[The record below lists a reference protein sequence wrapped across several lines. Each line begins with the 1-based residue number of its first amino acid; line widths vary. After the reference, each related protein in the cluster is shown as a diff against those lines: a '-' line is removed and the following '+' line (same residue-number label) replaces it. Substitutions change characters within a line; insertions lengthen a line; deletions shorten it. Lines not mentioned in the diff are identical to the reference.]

1 MTSAQEAG
9 RSRWVLAAV
18 SMALFCVQIDYF
30 AMNLALPRMASEL
43 NSTAAD
49 LQWVISVY
57 MLALGAFMVPAGRI
71 GDIFGRRRAL
81 LAGIALFGVASAA
94 CALAPS
100 ATLVIV
106 FRAVQGLGAALI
118 FPVSVSVLTN
128 AFPAVRASH
137 AIGLAYGIAGLGN
150 AAGPLIGGLL
160 TETVGWR
167 WIFWL
172 NVPLTLVSL
181 AIGAWSIKESSD
193 ESVPRRIDTAGLA
206 LITFG
211 IGLFTLTFDRAP
223 HWGWTS
229 AWTAAAFAGSL
240 VALAVFVVVEN
251 RVRWPLVDLS
261 LAQDPRFTIL
271 VVAGAVANIA
281 YGVTI
286 LLSTLYLQQVREL
299 DPMMAGLAFLARR
312 QVRRWAARCRA
323 GSPPAAHPLSSWAPR
338 VWPPR
343 WRSRCSRAADDWV
356 IYLSALTVC
365 GFTLGLVYAFTTV
378 ATQAVVRP
386 ERAGEAAGVT
396 LTALVTLAGVGSRGV
411 RDGAGNACAHW
422 DVDRPRHRSHH
433 HRAGGGAAASWG
445 CGARGRATLGYGVGV
460 TVTRRGVT

>member
-1 MTSAQEAG
+1 MTSAPEAVK
-9 RSRWVLAAV
+9 SRWVLAAV

-81 LAGIALFGVASAA
+81 LAGIALFGVASAL

-181 AIGAWSIKESSD
+181 ALGAWSIKESSD
-193 ESVPRRIDTAGLA
+193 ESVPRRIDIAGLA

-261 LAQDPRFTIL
+261 LARNPRFTIL
-271 VVAGAVANIA
+271 VVAGAIANIA

-299 DPMMAGLAFLARR
+299 DPMMAGLAFLGPSAG
-312 QVRRWAARCRA
+312 AALGGALSGRLAASR
-323 GSPPAAHPLSSWAPR
+323 PPVVVMGATCVAAAFALA
-338 VWPPR
+338 VLA
-343 WRSRCSRAADDWV
+343 AADDWV

-378 ATQAVVRP
+378 ATQAVVRQ

-396 LTALVTLAGVGSRGV
+396 LTALVTLAGVGVAVSATVLEMLV
-411 RDGAGNACAHW
+411 RTGM
-422 DVDRPRHRSHH
+422 ST
-433 HRAGGGAAASWG
+433 
-445 CGARGRATLGYGVGV
+445 GRAIDLIL
-460 TVTRRGVT
+460 TVLAAVLLPAGAVVLAVARRSATATGSSHPEG